1 MCVDNTLKQK
11 IKGKKQKISK
21 KEKYNKFRFF
31 FSSMSNNNKRSPHIQ
46 CVHENLKNFILT
58 LLIF

>member
-31 FSSMSNNNKRSPHIQ
+31 F
-46 CVHENLKNFILT
+46 L
-58 LLIF
+58 

>member
-31 FSSMSNNNKRSPHIQ
+31 FPLACPITIRDLHTYNVYMKI
-46 CVHENLKNFILT
+46 
-58 LLIF
+58 